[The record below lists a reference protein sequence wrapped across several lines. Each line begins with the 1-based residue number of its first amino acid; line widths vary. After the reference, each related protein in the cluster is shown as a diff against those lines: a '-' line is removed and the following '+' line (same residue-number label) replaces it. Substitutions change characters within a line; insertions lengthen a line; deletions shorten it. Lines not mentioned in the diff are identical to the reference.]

1 MKPVGPI
8 IKKFIEEN
16 QLKKMEVAKKVG
28 ISYNYLSTI
37 FLKNS
42 IDAELLERICFAI
55 NLNPTTFFETSEE
68 MATRNYRDIKATTR
82 VGNSTVS
89 ILDGSLCDKLLQ
101 EKERMIEEKERT
113 IQILLK
119 SLERIPVP
127 ESGHDSQIN

>member
-82 VGNSTVS
+82 VDNSTVS
-89 ILDGSLCDKLLQ
+89 IVDGSLCDKLLQ

-119 SLERIPVP
+119 SLERIPVS
-127 ESGHDSQIN
+127 ESGHNSQIN